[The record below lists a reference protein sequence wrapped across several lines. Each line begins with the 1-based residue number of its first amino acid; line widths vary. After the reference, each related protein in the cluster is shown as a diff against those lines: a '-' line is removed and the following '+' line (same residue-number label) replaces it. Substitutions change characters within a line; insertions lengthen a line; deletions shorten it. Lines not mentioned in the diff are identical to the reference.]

1 MSKRV
6 QHDLTYDAPAGE
18 VLAML
23 QDAAFRERVCD
34 ATGVLRHTVT
44 VTPKGNATEVL
55 IDQVQAAAG
64 LPGFAKKLVGDEIN
78 IVQKET
84 WTDDTHA
91 DVEVTIPGKPGHMT
105 GTIDLTESGGRTTE
119 RVDLEIKVN
128 IPLVGGKIEGLIAD
142 MLLKALKT
150 ENTVGRDYLSGQSG

>member
-6 QHDLTYDAPAGE
+6 QHDLTYDAPASD

-23 QDAAFRERVCD
+23 HDPAFREQVCD
-34 ATGVLRHTVT
+34 ATGVLRHEVSVT
-44 VTPKGNATEVL
+44 EKGAATEVL
-55 IDQVQAAAG
+55 IDQVQTAQG
-64 LPGFAKKLVGDEIN
+64 LPGFARKFVGDEIH
-78 IVQKET
+78 IIQRET
-84 WTDDTHA
+84 WTDASHA
-91 DVEVTIPGKPGHMT
+91 DVEVVIPGKPGQMA
-105 GTIDLTESGGRTTE
+105 GTATLTESGGTSTE

-150 ENTVGRDYLSGQSG
+150 ENAVGRDYLSG

>member
-44 VTPKGNATEVL
+44 VTPAGNATEVL
-55 IDQVQAAAG
+55 IDQVQAAEG

-84 WTDDTHA
+84 WDGQAA

-105 GTIDLTESGGRTTE
+105 GTATLTESGGTTTE

-142 MLLKALKT
+142 MLLKSLKT

>member
-6 QHDLTYDAPAGE
+6 QHDLTYDATANE

-23 QDAAFRERVCD
+23 HDQAFRERVCD

-44 VTPKGNATEVL
+44 VTPRGGATEVL
-55 IDQVQAAAG
+55 IDQVQTAQG
-64 LPGFAKKLVGDEIN
+64 LPGFAKKLVGDEIH
-78 IVQKET
+78 IVQKES
-84 WTDDTHA
+84 WTSDTHA
-91 DVEVTIPGKPGHMT
+91 DVEVTIPGKPGQMT
-105 GTIDLTESGGRTTE
+105 GTATLTESGATATE
-119 RVDLEIKVN
+119 HVDLEIKVN

-150 ENTVGRDYLSGQSG
+150 ENAVGREYLAG

>member
-6 QHDLTYDAPAGE
+6 QHDLTYDAPASE

-23 QDAAFRERVCD
+23 HDQAFREQGCD

-55 IDQVQAAAG
+55 IDQVQTAEG
-64 LPGFAKKLVGDEIN
+64 LPGFARKFVGDEIN

-84 WTDDTHA
+84 WTDDRHA

-105 GTIDLTESGGRTTE
+105 GTIDLTESGGGTTE

-128 IPLVGGKIEGLIAD
+128 IPLVGGKIESLIGD
-142 MLLKALKT
+142 MLLRALRA
-150 ENTVGRDYLSGQSG
+150 ENEAGRAYLSR